1 MTQTIV
7 SMLALLKEAT
17 IVLSTP
23 LASISAMRTF
33 LLGLLTFV
41 SFSFFIPIIIQSEVG
56 FVNKNFKK
64 FLIIFLDTA
73 GFL

>member
-41 SFSFFIPIIIQSEVG
+41 SFSFFIPIIIQSEIG